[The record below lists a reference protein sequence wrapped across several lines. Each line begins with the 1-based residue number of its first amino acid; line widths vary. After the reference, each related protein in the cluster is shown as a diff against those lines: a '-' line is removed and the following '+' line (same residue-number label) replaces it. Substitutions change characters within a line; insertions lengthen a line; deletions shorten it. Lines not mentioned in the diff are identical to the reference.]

1 MEKMSYYYLQ
11 TPICI
16 GHSNNVRISPL
27 FSFSLIPHTIS
38 QNLVEPGAL
47 DVTKTLKDSHSDIGR
62 NLPEACKGW
71 LLFYHPYICCVAI
84 EILSLK
90 VRNGGSECICSCG
103 CCQSKDLLCS
113 WDEEQSE
120 LRLEVGHICNW
131 KTFLRQVRMAMSV
144 AHSFQ
149 LLLPKIYQLISL
161 FVSLN
166 CNS

>member
-1 MEKMSYYYLQ
+1 M
-11 TPICI
+11 
-16 GHSNNVRISPL
+16 RISPL
-27 FSFSLIPHTIS
+27 ISFSLIPHTIS

-47 DVTKTLKDSHSDIGR
+47 DVTKTLKDSHSDTGR
-62 NLPEACKGW
+62 KLPEACEGW
-71 LLFYHPYICCVAI
+71 LLFCHPYICCVAI

-90 VRNGGSECICSCG
+90 VRGGYSECICSCG
-103 CCQSKDLLCS
+103 CCQSKQLLCS
-113 WDEEQSE
+113 WDGKQSE
-120 LRLEVGHICNW
+120 FRLEVGHMCNW

-161 FVSLN
+161 FVSLK